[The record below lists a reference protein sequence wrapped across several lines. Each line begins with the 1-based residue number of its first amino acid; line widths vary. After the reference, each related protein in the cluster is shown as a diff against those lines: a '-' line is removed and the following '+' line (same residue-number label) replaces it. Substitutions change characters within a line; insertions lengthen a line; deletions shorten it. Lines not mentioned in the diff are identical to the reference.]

1 MFEELRKKIRYAFRV
16 LVDLYSGN
24 TKNEYEL
31 PVTGKT
37 KRAYFI
43 AWVVETSIGTLL
55 FIVLF
60 GTVAMPQF
68 LATPTTGWTL
78 YSVTLWVLIPL
89 ICIGGFV
96 TRVIRSAQSGYTGP
110 VTGY

>member
-1 MFEELRKKIRYAFRV
+1 LFEKLKQKIGNALKF
-16 LVDLYSGN
+16 LLSLYSKDI
-24 TKNEYEL
+24 KNE
-31 PVTGKT
+31 PAIPKGT

-43 AWVVETSIGTLL
+43 AWVVETSIGTLM

-68 LATPTTGWTL
+68 LATSTTGWTL

-96 TRVIRSAQSGYTGP
+96 TRVIRSAQSGFIGP
-110 VTGY
+110 ITGY